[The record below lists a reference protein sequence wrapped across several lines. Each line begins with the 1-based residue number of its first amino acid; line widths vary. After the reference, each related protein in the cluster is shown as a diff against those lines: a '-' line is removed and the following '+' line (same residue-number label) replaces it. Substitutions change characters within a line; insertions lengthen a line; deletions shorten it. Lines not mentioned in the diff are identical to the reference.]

1 MVTLVTFPGSRREQ
15 VALLSAVARHC
26 ECRRD
31 DDIVQTTCV
40 AHKLLLDERVL
51 DRFSGDASLFEKWE
65 GRGQILV
72 VQMRPCQVREQDRLQ
87 LGIFAGG

>member
-51 DRFSGDASLFEKWE
+51 KHLVFYRRSQDALR
-65 GRGQILV
+65 RGEWLKDPRWGLHTTTNVEATSAI
-72 VQMRPCQVREQDRLQ
+72 
-87 LGIFAGG
+87 ATT